1 MSQAALAIYNAKI
14 FTANDQ
20 LPFAEAVAVN
30 GNQIIY
36 VGSDEGLRPY
46 LAPDTQVID
55 GLGRSVIPG
64 IIDAHF
70 HFEWGS
76 QTLVGAQLYGLK
88 TLAELQKAFE
98 AWMVENPDLP
108 WVLGQG
114 CSYAIP
120 SDHEP
125 LTRVYLDQIESEK
138 PLAVTTFDMHSMFV
152 NTAALKAAGLW
163 DDPPDELANGSV
175 VLGEDG
181 RPTGELYE
189 MDAMNYVRRAF
200 PKPTVADR
208 IQTIQKG
215 LALLARHGITS
226 VHNMDGDLRQGEIYA
241 MMEDRGLLTARVH
254 LPFWVKPE
262 MELSTMLDQA
272 TAMRDRFST
281 ELLRSSGV
289 KFFMDGVYESYTAV
303 TLNGYPDQPQ
313 NLGEPIWP
321 AERFAEFAAAADREG
336 LQIAVHACGN
346 GAVRRVLDGLEAAQK
361 KNGRRDSRHRIE
373 HIEMVD
379 PADVTRFADLDVLAS
394 MQPLHAP
401 LEENDPDVWTT
412 RVFREEW
419 DWAFPWRSLREAGI
433 RLVFGSDWPV
443 VTLDPL
449 LGIWGAVN
457 RRPLA
462 QDVKNHRQTLTEAI
476 LSYTRDAAYAEFQE
490 EKKGRI
496 KVGMWADLVLLSDDI
511 FALPA
516 ERLNEVR
523 VERTVC
529 NGRMVYQR

>member
-1 MSQAALAIYNAKI
+1 MKQAALAIFNAKI
-14 FTANDQ
+14 FTACDQ
-20 LPFAEAVAVN
+20 LPLAEAVAVN

-46 LAPDTQVID
+46 LAPDTQLVD
-55 GLGRSVIPG
+55 GRGRSVIPG

-70 HFEWGS
+70 HLEWGS

-88 TLAELQKAFE
+88 TLAELHKAFE
-98 AWMVENPDLP
+98 LWLTQYPDKD
-108 WVLGQG
+108 WILGQG
-114 CSYAIP
+114 CSYGIP
-120 SDHEP
+120 TDREP

-152 NTAALKAAGLW
+152 NTPALKAAGLW
-163 DDPPDELANGSV
+163 DDPPAELANGAV
-175 VLGEDG
+175 VIGDDG

-189 MDAMNYVRRAF
+189 MDAMNFVHRAL

-208 IQTIQKG
+208 IETIQTG
-215 LALLARHGITS
+215 LALLASHGITS

-262 MELSTMLDQA
+262 MDLSHMIEQA

-281 ELLRSSGV
+281 ELLRSNGV

-313 NLGEPIWP
+313 NFGEPIWP
-321 AERFAEFAAAADREG
+321 PARFAEFAAAADGEG

-346 GAVRRVLDGLEAAQK
+346 GAVRRVLDGFEAAQN

-379 PADVTRFADLDVLAS
+379 PADVPRFAAMDVLAS

-419 DWAFPWRSLREAGI
+419 DQAFPWRSLREAGI
-433 RLVFGSDWPV
+433 PLVFGSDWPV

-457 RRPLA
+457 RHPLA
-462 QDVKNHRQTLTEAI
+462 QDVKNHRQTLEEAI

-490 EKKGRI
+490 EKKGQI

-516 ERLNEVR
+516 ERLNEVS
-523 VERTVC
+523 VEITVS
-529 NGRMVYQR
+529 NGRIVYQR